1 MDEQNNNEVQGNNQ
15 NQQNT
20 NQEQENNQNVQNNN
34 VAQPMQEQNSARVG
48 ESNNGQQQYNN
59 YSQNNNV
66 VNKKKS
72 KAPIII
78 VVVIIVLLL
87 FGCLISGVVFFGIK
101 FYNDNIKNVV
111 TENKIDSIVN
121 DIRNS
126 NTTIKN
132 NTIKNTTS
140 NTIRNSL
147 ANNTIANNTVVNN
160 VTNNV
165 VTGDAK
171 TSTKE
176 APLTKDEWGT
186 AAKYSTETKEY
197 ENVNVKV
204 TNFTRGE
211 DAKKVVQEYMTSGSS
226 IYKYQDP
233 KEGLEW
239 LVIDYDVDFADY
251 TMSSVGANG
260 DVSGKVEGLTSSSI
274 KYNGVTYITSTIF
287 IGPRDYVK
295 TKNTSGRLAT
305 QVPIGCSDYIVTFGA
320 YNETKAYFKGE

>member
-1 MDEQNNNEVQGNNQ
+1 M
-15 NQQNT
+15 
-20 NQEQENNQNVQNNN
+20 
-34 VAQPMQEQNSARVG
+34 
-48 ESNNGQQQYNN
+48 
-59 YSQNNNV
+59 V
-66 VNKKKS
+66 V
-72 KAPIII
+72 
-78 VVVIIVLLL
+78 IVLLL
-87 FGCLISGVVFFGIK
+87 FGCLVSGVVFFGIK
-101 FYNDNIKNVV
+101 FYNDNIKNEI
-111 TENKIDSIVN
+111 TGKNSIVN

-126 NTTIKN
+126 NTTSKN

-147 ANNTIANNTVVNN
+147 ANNTIANNTVTNNTVENN

-165 VTGDAK
+165 VTGDTK

-176 APLTKDEWGT
+176 APLAKGEWGV
-186 AAKYSTETKEY
+186 AAKYSTETKGY

-211 DAKKVVQEYMTSGSS
+211 DAKKAVQDYMSSGSS

-251 TMSSVGANG
+251 TMPSIGANG

-274 KYNGVTYITSTIF
+274 KYNGTTYITSTIF

-305 QVPIGCSDYIVTFGA
+305 QVPVGCSDYVVTFGA

>member
-1 MDEQNNNEVQGNNQ
+1 MDEKNNNPVQGDNGSG
-15 NQQNT
+15 
-20 NQEQENNQNVQNNN
+20 ENN
-34 VAQPMQEQNSARVG
+34 NSVG
-48 ESNNGQQQYNN
+48 QSNNGQYNN
-59 YSQNNNV
+59 YSQNLNSANG
-66 VNKKKS
+66 NQKKKS

-78 VVVIIVLLL
+78 IVVVIVLLL
-87 FGCLISGVVFFGIK
+87 LGCLVSGVVFFGIK
-101 FYNDNIKNVV
+101 FYNDNIKNEI
-111 TENKIDSIVN
+111 TGKNSIVN

-126 NTTIKN
+126 NITSKN
-132 NTIKNTTS
+132 NTIDNTTS
-140 NTIRNSL
+140 NTVTNSL
-147 ANNTIANNTVVNN
+147 ENNTIENTT
-160 VTNNV
+160 TNNV

-176 APLTKDEWGT
+176 APLSKGEWGVV
-186 AAKYSTETKEY
+186 AKYSTETKEY

-211 DAKKVVQEYMTSGSS
+211 DAKKAVQDYMTSGSS

-251 TMSSVGANG
+251 TMPSIGANG

-274 KYNGVTYITSTIF
+274 KYNGTTYITSTIF
-287 IGPRDYVK
+287 IGPKDYVK

-305 QVPIGCSDYIVTFGA
+305 QVPIGCSDYIVTFGS

>member
-1 MDEQNNNEVQGNNQ
+1 MDEQNNNQVQGDNQNQENTNQVQGNNQ
-15 NQQNT
+15 NSQ
-20 NQEQENNQNVQNNN
+20 NN
-34 VAQPMQEQNSARVG
+34 VAQPNVEPNNTRTG
-48 ESNNGQQQYNN
+48 ESNNGQQYNN
-59 YSQNNNV
+59 YAQNNV

-78 VVVIIVLLL
+78 LVVVIVLLL
-87 FGCLISGVVFFGIK
+87 FGCLISGVVVLGIK
-101 FYNDNIKNVV
+101 FYNDNVKNIV

-126 NTTIKN
+126 NTTSKN
-132 NTIKNTTS
+132 NTINNTTS

-147 ANNTIANNTVVNN
+147 ANNTIANNTVENTT
-160 VTNNV
+160 TNNIV
-165 VTGDAK
+165 IGDAK

-176 APLTKDEWGT
+176 APLSKGEWGT
-186 AAKYSTETKEY
+186 AAKYSTETKKY

-211 DAKKVVQEYMTSGSS
+211 DAKKAVQDYMSSGSS
-226 IYKYQDP
+226 IYKYEDP

-239 LVIDYDVDFADY
+239 LVIDYDVDFADF
-251 TMSSVGANG
+251 TMSSLGANG

-274 KYNGVTYITSTIF
+274 KYNGTTYITSTIF

>member
-59 YSQNNNV
+59 YAQNNNV

-176 APLTKDEWGT
+176 APLTKGEWGT

>member
-1 MDEQNNNEVQGNNQ
+1 MDESNNNPVQGGNENGENN
-15 NQQNT
+15 NPI
-20 NQEQENNQNVQNNN
+20 QENNANNN
-34 VAQPMQEQNSARVG
+34 PIQENSQSNNSNIG
-48 ESNNGQQQYNN
+48 ESNAQQQNNN
-59 YSQNNNV
+59 YSQN
-66 VNKKKS
+66 VNSVNGNQKKKS

-78 VVVIIVLLL
+78 IIVVIVLLL
-87 FGCLISGVVFFGIK
+87 LGCLVSGVIFFGIK
-101 FYNDNIKNVV
+101 FYNDNIKNSIV
-111 TENKIDSIVN
+111 ENKINMNSIVN
-121 DIRNS
+121 DVK
-126 NTTIKN
+126 NTNTTNTIKN
-132 NTIKNTTS
+132 NTSNTT
-140 NTIRNSL
+140 R
-147 ANNTIANNTVVNN
+147 NTIANNTTNTASN
-160 VTNNV
+160 TVTNNV
-165 VTGDAK
+165 ITGDAK

-176 APLTKDEWGT
+176 SPLSKGEWGI
-186 AAKYSTETKEY
+186 ASKYSTETKEY

-211 DAKKVVQEYMTSGSS
+211 DAKKAVQDYMTSGSS

-274 KYNGVTYITSTIF
+274 KYNGTTYITSTIF

-320 YNETKAYFKGE
+320 YNEAKAYFKGE

>member
-1 MDEQNNNEVQGNNQ
+1 M
-15 NQQNT
+15 
-20 NQEQENNQNVQNNN
+20 
-34 VAQPMQEQNSARVG
+34 
-48 ESNNGQQQYNN
+48 
-59 YSQNNNV
+59 
-66 VNKKKS
+66 
-72 KAPIII
+72 
-78 VVVIIVLLL
+78 L

-101 FYNDNIKNVV
+101 FYNDNIKNEI
-111 TENKIDSIVN
+111 TGKNSIIN
-121 DIRNS
+121 DVRDF
-126 NTTIKN
+126 NTTSKN
-132 NTIKNTTS
+132 NTTS

-147 ANNTIANNTVVNN
+147 ANNTIENNTVVNN
-160 VTNNV
+160 TVENKVTNNV

-176 APLTKDEWGT
+176 APLAKGEWGI
-186 AAKYSTETKEY
+186 AAKYSTETKGY

-211 DAKKVVQEYMTSGSS
+211 DAKKAVQEYMTSGSS

-239 LVIDYDVDFADY
+239 LIIDYDVDFADY
-251 TMSSVGANG
+251 TMPSIGANG

-274 KYNGVTYITSTIF
+274 IYNGTTYITSTIL
-287 IGPRDYVK
+287 ISPRDYVK

-305 QVPIGCSDYIVTFGA
+305 QVPIGCSDYVVAFGA